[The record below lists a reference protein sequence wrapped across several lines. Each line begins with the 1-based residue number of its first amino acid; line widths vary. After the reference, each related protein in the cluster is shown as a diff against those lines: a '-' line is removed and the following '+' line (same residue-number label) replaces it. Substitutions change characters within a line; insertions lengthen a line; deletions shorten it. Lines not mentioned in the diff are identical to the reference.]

1 MNGRTDRVIPLYPPH
16 PHPETLLARGIK
28 NVIIIS
34 HNALLWNVG
43 WLGILLLW
51 RFASFH
57 LQGKYTVDLSHQKHV
72 FLSYNNTTTTTTTTM
87 QQRIC
92 YTKPS
97 LSNGWNNKALYIVLM
112 GNLSLFYT
120 QQSPKS
126 LYQRSWY
133 CFIEAI
139 IYITSN
145 YTIIELQ
152 QTRIHLI

>member
-1 MNGRTDRVIPLYPPH
+1 MNRICPAQIISHEICRTRIILFHAHLQIVYYNNVSSVSIHPLRRCCTYKKYERTDGQGDSSIPP
-16 PHPETLLARGIK
+16 PETLLARGIK

-72 FLSYNNTTTTTTTTM
+72 FLSYDNTTTTTTTM

-97 LSNGWNNKALYIVLM
+97 LSIG
-112 GNLSLFYT
+112 
-120 QQSPKS
+120 
-126 LYQRSWY
+126 
-133 CFIEAI
+133 
-139 IYITSN
+139 
-145 YTIIELQ
+145 
-152 QTRIHLI
+152 